1 MFVVDTNILVYG
13 ADIDSPDHTRCRE
26 LLERC
31 RSQRTPWYVTW
42 GIVYE
47 FLRVV
52 THPRVLNRPFSAS
65 QAWLFLDAL
74 FASPSLRVLT
84 ETDRHRHVAA
94 EVFADVPGI
103 SGNLVFD
110 AHMAILLRENGIKT
124 IYTRDTDF
132 NRFPF
137 LDTVDPITEHRRT
150 KASRVPSSAQVKS
163 DTF

>member
-1 MFVVDTNILVYG
+1 MFVVDTNILIYG
-13 ADIDSPDHTRCRE
+13 ADMDSPDHARCRE
-26 LLERC
+26 LIERW
-31 RSQRTPWYVTW
+31 RVQATPWYVTW

-74 FASPSLRVLT
+74 FASPSLRLLA

-94 EVFADVPGI
+94 EVFAEVPGI

-110 AHMAILLRENGIKT
+110 AHTAILMRENGIKT
-124 IYTRDTDF
+124 IYTRDMHF

-137 LDTVDPITEHRRT
+137 LDTVDPIAKSRRT
-150 KASRVPSSAQVKS
+150 TASTISPRRHGKS
-163 DTF
+163 

>member
-1 MFVVDTNILVYG
+1 MFVVDTNILIYG
-13 ADIDSPDHTRCRE
+13 ADKDSPDHARCRALIE
-26 LLERC
+26 LWRA
-31 RSQRTPWYVTW
+31 RTTPWYVTW

-52 THPRVLNRPFSAS
+52 THPRVLARPFSAS
-65 QAWLFLDAL
+65 QAWTFLDAL
-74 FASPSLRVLT
+74 FASPHLRVLA

-94 EVFADVPGI
+94 EVFDEVPGI

-110 AHMAILLRENGIKT
+110 AHTAILMRENGIKT

-137 LDTVDPITEHRRT
+137 LDTVDPVTEHRRT
-150 KASRVPSSAQVKS
+150 TSSRRRAKGRA
-163 DTF
+163 

>member
-13 ADIDSPDHTRCRE
+13 VDIDSPNHARCRA
-26 LLERC
+26 LLEQC
-31 RSQRTPWYVTW
+31 RLQTTPWYLTW

-52 THPRVLNRPFSAS
+52 THSRVLKCPFSSS

-94 EVFADVPGI
+94 EVFADVPGL

-110 AHMAILLRENGIKT
+110 AHTAILMRENGLKT

-137 LDTVDPITEHRRT
+137 LDTVDPVTEHRRT
-150 KASRVPSSAQVKS
+150 TLRKGRK
-163 DTF
+163 DL

>member
-1 MFVVDTNILVYG
+1 MFVVDTNLLIYG
-13 ADIDSPDHTRCRE
+13 VDADSPDHARCRE
-26 LLERC
+26 LLELW
-31 RSQRTPWYVTW
+31 RSQATPWYVTW

-47 FLRVV
+47 FVRVV
-52 THPRVLNRPFSAS
+52 THPRVLNRPLSAG
-65 QAWLFLDAL
+65 QAWRFLDAL

-94 EVFADVPGI
+94 EVFAEVPAL

-110 AHMAILLRENGIKT
+110 AHTAILMRENGIRT
-124 IYTRDTDF
+124 IYTKDSDF

-150 KASRVPSSAQVKS
+150 TISMVLPRRRGKS
-163 DTF
+163 